1 MLMPDGIEKS
11 DSDAPD
17 SQRRRLYKLRAT
29 LRAAGSESETGSGNA
44 DECLTAADLED
55 ELGWDREIIEA
66 TIAKLRR
73 ESKLMLEN
81 PDVGWRL
88 DES

>member
-17 SQRRRLYKLRAT
+17 SQRRRLCKLRAT
-29 LRAAGSESETGSGNA
+29 LRAAGSGNA